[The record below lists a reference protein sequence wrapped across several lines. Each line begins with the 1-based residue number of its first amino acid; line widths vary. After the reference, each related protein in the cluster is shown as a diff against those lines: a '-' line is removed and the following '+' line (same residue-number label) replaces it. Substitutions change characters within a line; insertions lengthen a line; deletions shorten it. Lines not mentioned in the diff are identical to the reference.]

1 MPISFGRMSIRRF
14 DGPEGGTPG
23 LNGRSSSSTGPADQP
38 HAQNQCV
45 VYWGY
50 IGMMEK
56 KMKMETTI
64 TCWGHIG
71 IVLERSAQI
80 GRERRQ

>member
-1 MPISFGRMSIRRF
+1 MSIHRF
-14 DGPEGGTPG
+14 DGPEGGTPVR
-23 LNGRSSSSTGPADQP
+23 NGRSSSSTGPADQP

-45 VYWGY
+45 VFWGY

-56 KMKMETTI
+56 KIKMETTNI
-64 TCWGHIG
+64 YWGYIG
-71 IVLERSAQI
+71 IISERSAQKI